1 MNVNKP
7 RPSAELADLPALPCR
22 IVEFACVPPYNEEEQ
37 TLDPHELSTTGTK
50 HPTTLE

>member
-1 MNVNKP
+1 MNVNK
-7 RPSAELADLPALPCR
+7 PSAELADLLALPCR

-37 TLDPHELSTTGTK
+37 TLGPHELSTTGTR